1 MCGGGGESARLIA
14 RRAAGSQSILWEWV
28 NKQRVINAFIQKGE
42 MFCMAWFMELSRLS
56 NSLGSVCSQRR
67 GPAGGCS
74 GPSLTRSLTLWAIT
88 PLHSPPTGPTGAFF
102 SPVHERP
109 PAADPA
115 GLLCLL
121 VLNAAPGG
129 PLMWAQPPRGPWS
142 QALLSQWDVWLA
154 ATFHTTTPYK
164 SPNLRGCCG
173 IKS

>member
-1 MCGGGGESARLIA
+1 
-14 RRAAGSQSILWEWV
+14 
-28 NKQRVINAFIQKGE
+28 
-42 MFCMAWFMELSRLS
+42 MELSRLS

-74 GPSLTRSLTLWAIT
+74 GPSLALSLPSI
-88 PLHSPPTGPTGAFF
+88 PLPLEPLEHF

-109 PAADPA
+109 PAVDPA

-129 PLMWAQPPRGPWS
+129 PLMWTQPPRGPRS

-154 ATFHTTTPYK
+154 GTFHPATPYK

-173 IKS
+173 RKPSMTGHCFPSCPVRHASQHSGLTGPGHNKRFWSLTWQTSC